1 MSEIRRVS
9 ISLPVSLVSDLD
21 YISQRLGISRSA
33 FLAQMLSSA
42 DLPGIRA
49 LLSHIPEQPTD
60 GDVRRFRGDSKA
72 YVAQQ
77 MEKLVSMQGGLF
89 DGPTE

>member
-1 MSEIRRVS
+1 MSDTRRVS
-9 ISLPVSLVSDLD
+9 ISLPPALVDDLD

-42 DLPGIRA
+42 DLPAIRT
-49 LLSHIPEQPTD
+49 LLSHIPAQPSD

-77 MEKLVSMQGGLF
+77 MEKLASMQGGLF
-89 DGPTE
+89 DEPAK